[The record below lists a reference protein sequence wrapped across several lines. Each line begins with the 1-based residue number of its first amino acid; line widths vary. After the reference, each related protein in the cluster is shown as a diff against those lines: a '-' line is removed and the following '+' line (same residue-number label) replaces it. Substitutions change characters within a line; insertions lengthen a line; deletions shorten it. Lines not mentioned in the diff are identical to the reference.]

1 VARHLLTLGKLV
13 ANAAACALV
22 VPLLLLSLL
31 LLLNPD
37 LSPGV
42 TDLLAGW
49 VVLFVNYG
57 LFILVLFPLLVSAVR
72 FFAARPLRLEWFHL
86 KSTVWFLVGGVGIT
100 SGIFTF
106 NLTRAGDLMGER
118 EEAFLGAA
126 LAMLALCWLIGTA
139 LAAAAQRSRGPAGS
153 RRHWIALALL
163 AGAGPLLLLPALQ
176 VAEGFSSS
184 RSATHE
190 LPSRGGSVLILGIEG
205 ASFSEILPLVS
216 EGRLP
221 HLARLLKEGAYGSL
235 ATVSPCSSAPA
246 WASLSTGMRPE
257 RHGIKAP
264 YLYSMA
270 GVRGE
275 VRHAPA
281 GLLFGRWP
289 RKPWLSSRSVGER
302 DFRAS
307 PLWKILD
314 RFRVEASFLGWPLAG
329 QGHPEGLGEESDE
342 RAALA
347 REWGRLLLGGAPGGA
362 SPEPEADLLREIRID
377 LDLFAATLR
386 LASSPGPR
394 IVATHLPGLGF
405 AGSRFL
411 AFHHPETFWDV
422 TEEEIERY
430 GHVLERYYEM
440 LDEQIGKVIDRR
452 PEEGYVLILSAYGT
466 APVSDLPVL
475 LRRLAGLPAPSGGH
489 DSAPAGILIL
499 SGPGVAAGRQV
510 DGLRV
515 TDAVPL
521 TLYLLGLPVG
531 LDMDGRLPRR
541 LFHRSSL
548 EANPITFIP
557 GYG

>member
-1 VARHLLTLGKLV
+1 MARHLLTLGKLV
-13 ANAAACALV
+13 ANAATCALV
-22 VPLLLLSLL
+22 VPLLLLSLI

-42 TDLLAGW
+42 TGLLAGW

-57 LFILVLFPLLVSAVR
+57 LLILALFPLLVSAVR
-72 FFAARPLRLEWFHL
+72 FFAAHPLRLEWLHL

-100 SGIFTF
+100 AGIYTY
-106 NLTRAGDLMGER
+106 NLARAGDLMGER
-118 EEAFLGAA
+118 EKALLGAA

-139 LAAAAQRSRGPAGS
+139 LAVAAQRSRGPAGS
-153 RRHWIALALL
+153 RRRWIALALL

-176 VAEGFSSS
+176 VAERSSAG
-184 RSATHE
+184 RSPTPE
-190 LPSRGGSVLILGIEG
+190 LPSRGGSVLMLGIEG
-205 ASFSEILPLVS
+205 ASFSELLPLVS

-235 ATVSPCSSAPA
+235 ATVNPCSSAAA

-264 YLYSMA
+264 RLYGLA

-289 RKPWLSSRSVGER
+289 REPWLRSRSVGER

-307 PLWKILD
+307 PLWRILD
-314 RFRVEASFLGWPLAG
+314 RLRVEASFLGWPLAG
-329 QGHPEGLGEESDE
+329 QGHPEGLGEESEE
-342 RAALA
+342 RAAVA
-347 REWGRLLLGGAPGGA
+347 REWRRFLLGGAPGGA
-362 SPEPEADLLREIRID
+362 SPDLEEALLREIRTD

-386 LASSPGPR
+386 LAAVPGPR

-405 AGSRFL
+405 AASRFL
-411 AFHHPETFWDV
+411 AFHRPEPFWNV
-422 TEEEIERY
+422 AEEDLERY

-440 LDEQIGKVIDRR
+440 LDEQIGRVIERR
-452 PEEGYVLILSAYGT
+452 PEGGHLLILSAYGT
-466 APVSDLPVL
+466 APVSDLPVM
-475 LRRLAGLPAPSGGH
+475 LRRIADLPAPSGGH

-510 DGLRV
+510 DGLSV

-541 LFHRSSL
+541 LFQRSSL